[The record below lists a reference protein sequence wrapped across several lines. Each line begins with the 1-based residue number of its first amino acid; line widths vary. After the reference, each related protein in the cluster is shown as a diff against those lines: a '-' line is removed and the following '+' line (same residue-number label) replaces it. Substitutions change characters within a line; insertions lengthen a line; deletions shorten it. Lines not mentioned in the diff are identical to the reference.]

1 MNAVKELSREAR
13 ELLMGGTVIPAHPL
27 ALDASRRLD
36 ETRQRA
42 LTKYYLASGAGGIAV
57 GVHTTQFEIREPEI
71 GLYEPVLRLAAEE
84 VSAAHL
90 DRPFLKI
97 AGICGPTK
105 QALAEAELAAS
116 LGYEL
121 GLVSMGGLDDWSEEQ
136 LLERVQAITE
146 VIPVF
151 GFYLQPAVGGRLLS
165 YSFWRSLA
173 DLPGVAAIKIAPF
186 NRYQTL
192 DVVRAVCESERRD
205 EIALYTGNDDN
216 IVADLLTKFA
226 FRVGG
231 VTVEKEIVGGLLGHW
246 AVWTSK
252 AVELLEEIKALRRGG
267 GSAAIPLELLTRGQ
281 EITDVNAALFDP
293 AHRFRGSIAGIHEV
307 LRRQGLLE
315 GRWCLNPQEELS
327 PGQLEEI
334 DRVYAAYPHLND
346 DAFVRRHLDAWLE
359 GAKR

>member
-13 ELLMGGTVIPAHPL
+13 GLLMSGTVIPAHPL

-36 ETRQRA
+36 EARQRA

-57 GVHTTQFEIREPEI
+57 GVHTTQFEIREPQI

-136 LLERVQAITE
+136 LLERMQAITE

-165 YSFWRSLA
+165 YSFWRNLA
-173 DLPGVAAIKIAPF
+173 NLPGVAAIKIAPF

-216 IVADLLTKFA
+216 IVADLLTKYT
-226 FRVGG
+226 FRSGG

-267 GSAAIPLELLTRGQ
+267 ENAAIPLELLTRGQ
-281 EITDVNAALFDP
+281 GITDVNAALFDP

-346 DAFVRRHLDAWLE
+346 DAFVRRHLGAWLE